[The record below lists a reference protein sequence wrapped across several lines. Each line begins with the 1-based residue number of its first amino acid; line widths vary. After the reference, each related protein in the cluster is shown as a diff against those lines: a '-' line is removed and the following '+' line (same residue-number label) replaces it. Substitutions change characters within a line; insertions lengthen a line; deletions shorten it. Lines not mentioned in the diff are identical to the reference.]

1 MDDNKILCNRCGYA
15 WVVAPQK
22 RERTDLFCVSCRAR
36 PAKVVQYGNLKCIPH
51 KGDFAEDGI
60 TPLSG
65 GDEVL
70 PGIRI
75 CNHADCVNPKHIQK
89 G

>member
-1 MDDNKILCNRCGYA
+1 VDDNKILCNRCGYA

-22 RERTDLFCVSCRAR
+22 RERTDLFCVSCRAK

-65 GDEVL
+65 GEEVM
-70 PGIRI
+70 PGKRL
-75 CNHADCVNPKHIQK
+75 CNHADCVNPKHVEK

>member
-1 MDDNKILCNRCGYA
+1 MDDNKIICNRCGYS

-60 TPLSG
+60 TPVSG
-65 GDEVL
+65 GSEVL
-70 PGIRI
+70 PGKRI
-75 CNHADCVNPKHIQK
+75 CNHSDCINPKHIEK

>member
-65 GDEVL
+65 GEEVL